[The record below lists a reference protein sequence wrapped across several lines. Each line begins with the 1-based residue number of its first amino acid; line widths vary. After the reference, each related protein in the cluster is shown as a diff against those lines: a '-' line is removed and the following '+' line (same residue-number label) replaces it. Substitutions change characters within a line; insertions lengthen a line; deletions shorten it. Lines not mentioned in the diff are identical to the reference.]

1 MKDIEDYLLCDVA
14 QNTSV
19 EHLDGKVEIM
29 LLEQGITMKGPSQH
43 KGANAEQLCCNI
55 LVARLCLPKAQR
67 TRGIESFNFIE
78 FFKPIDDSTW
88 FCLAKG
94 KNDIQQL

>member
-1 MKDIEDYLLCDVA
+1 MHDLKREGVEHGSQINQVVLKNIEDYLLCDVA

-43 KGANAEQLCCNI
+43 KGANAEQC
-55 LVARLCLPKAQR
+55 VA
-67 TRGIESFNFIE
+67 IF
-78 FFKPIDDSTW
+78 
-88 FCLAKG
+88 
-94 KNDIQQL
+94 

>member
-1 MKDIEDYLLCDVA
+1 MKKKNQVVDYFLCDVA

-43 KGANAEQLCCNI
+43 KGANAEHC
-55 LVARLCLPKAQR
+55 VA
-67 TRGIESFNFIE
+67 IF
-78 FFKPIDDSTW
+78 
-88 FCLAKG
+88 
-94 KNDIQQL
+94 